1 MDYIYACITSTF
13 MTIKPLK
20 IVLQDALKLT
30 FENAFQNCEP
40 NIKVKNLKKLL
51 FTI

>member
-13 MTIKPLK
+13 MTNKATENCPSRR
-20 IVLQDALKLT
+20 